1 MAKSSFD
8 VIVAGGG
15 PAGATAAYSLA
26 SAGVDVAILD
36 KATFPRDKTCG
47 GGLIAK
53 VLQFLPMDVKP
64 VIRNA
69 MDGICFTRR
78 FGERFTKRHPEPIV
92 YGALR
97 LELDNYLVEQAVRQ
111 GATLIEK
118 TPVERFDQNGGTT
131 VAVSTRAGSF
141 SCRVLI
147 GADGANGVVRRALN
161 DESAFFNQAGLS
173 FEIERD
179 RIIEER
185 VDEAVMRVDWGTL
198 PSGYAWI
205 FPKGEFFNIGVGAP
219 VSIGRQLKPYLH
231 DFLANERILRSD
243 RVVLDGLNVSGHKLP
258 SFTERAKLSD
268 RNVLVIGDA
277 AGLIEPL
284 TGDGIS
290 YGVHSAR
297 LAADVVLRRLAG
309 ACRDL
314 GEYREAVL
322 REIVPE
328 IVYTRKFL
336 AFFNAFP
343 KLIHEVVR
351 RDDRVWRAFCRVL
364 RGEESYHLLRRKKM
378 GRLYGVTKY
387 VDRFALYYETRRL
400 KNPQASETLFQRMLA
415 QMLERI
421 GGLT

>member
-1 MAKSSFD
+1 MPPKSFE

-26 SAGVDVAILD
+26 SAGVNVAILD
-36 KATFPRDKTCG
+36 KATFPRDKSCG

-53 VLQFLPMDVKP
+53 VLHDLPLDVKP

-69 MDGICFTRR
+69 MNGMCFTYQ
-78 FGERFTKRHPEPIV
+78 FGGRFTKRHYEPVV
-92 YGALR
+92 YGTLR
-97 LELDNYLVEQAVRQ
+97 REFDNYLVEQAVRQ
-111 GATLIEK
+111 GATLFDG
-118 TPVERFDQNGGTT
+118 TGVEGFEQNGEG
-131 VAVSTRAGSF
+131 AVNVLTRAGSL

-161 DESAFFNQAGLS
+161 NEQAFFNQAGLS
-173 FEIERD
+173 FEIERE
-179 RIIEER
+179 RIIDDR
-185 VDEAVMRVDWGTL
+185 VDGALMRVDWGTL

-205 FPKGEFFNIGVGAP
+205 FPKGDFLNIGVGGP
-219 VSIGRQLKPYLH
+219 VAIGKRLKPYLH
-231 DFLANERILRSD
+231 EFLVNERILRTD
-243 RVVLDGLNVSGHKLP
+243 RVSLDDLNVSGHKLP
-258 SFTERAKLSD
+258 TFTERTRLSD

-290 YGVHSAR
+290 YGVQSAR
-297 LAADVVLRRLAG
+297 LAADVVLHWLSG

-314 GEYREAVL
+314 SEYDETVL

-343 KLIHEVVR
+343 TLVHQVVS
-351 RDDRVWRAFCRVL
+351 RDDRVWQAFCRVL
-364 RGEESYHLLRRKKM
+364 KGEEAFHLLRRKKM
-378 GRLYGVTKY
+378 GRLYGVAQY
-387 VDRFALYYETRRL
+387 VDRFAFYYEARRL
-400 KNPQASETLFQRMLA
+400 KYPQASETLFQRLVGR
-415 QMLERI
+415 MLERI
-421 GGLT
+421 GGLM